1 MKTKLMIGAALVA
14 VFSNVAVAADEADDI
29 DLRGPVGYKN
39 FFQIEGYDLNSRNKI
54 MELLVAPQK
63 NCEQMLVFFGAEK
76 NGIVEQLGGHLELKN
91 TQTGRK
97 YRQNMI
103 TDLKP
108 GGVLIIESV
117 SCRNGT
123 RDIQTLD
130 SKKGPSS
137 YGSSRPASF

>member
-1 MKTKLMIGAALVA
+1 MIGAALFA
-14 VFSNVAVAADEADDI
+14 VLSNVTVAANDI

-39 FFQIEGYDLNSRNKI
+39 FFQIEGYDLNPRTKI
-54 MELLVAPQK
+54 MELLVAPKK
-63 NCEQMLVFFGAEK
+63 NCETMVVFFGAE
-76 NGIVEQLGGHLELKN
+76 NDGIVERLGGHIELKN
-91 TQTGRK
+91 TEAGRK
-97 YRQNMI
+97 YRQTMI

-108 GGVLIIESV
+108 GGVLITESV

-137 YGSSRPASF
+137 YGSSRPASPQY